1 MDKDVA
7 REVIATV
14 FRCGDEL
21 QKLLRVLKE
30 RCSPADYK
38 DYARHVAM
46 AIGDIDSALLEK
58 VLSQFPELKGE
69 IEAKLA
75 RSGNAMPGGY

>member
-21 QKLLRVLKE
+21 QKLLRLLKE
-30 RCSPADYK
+30 RCSPQDYK
-38 DYARHVAM
+38 VYARQVAM
-46 AIGDIDSALLEK
+46 AIDDIDNALLEK
-58 VLSQFPELKGE
+58 VMAQFPELKGE
-69 IEAKLA
+69 IQAKLA
-75 RSGNAMPGGY
+75 RSGDAMPGGY

>member
-1 MDKDVA
+1 
-7 REVIATV
+7 V
-14 FRCGDEL
+14 FRCSDEL

-30 RCSPADYK
+30 RCSPEDYR
-38 DYARHVAM
+38 DYNRHVAM
-46 AIGDIDSALLEK
+46 AIDDIDNALLEK
-58 VLSQFPELKGE
+58 VSAQFPELKGE

>member
-1 MDKDVA
+1 MGKGVA
-7 REVIATV
+7 REVIAAV

-30 RCSPADYK
+30 RCSPEDYK
-38 DYARHVAM
+38 DYARQVAM
-46 AIGDIDSALLEK
+46 AIDDIDNALLEK

-69 IEAKLA
+69 IEANLA
-75 RSGNAMPGGY
+75 RSGSAMPGGY

>member
-1 MDKDVA
+1 MDKEVA
-7 REVIATV
+7 REVIRAV

-30 RCSPADYK
+30 RCSPEDYK
-38 DYARHVAM
+38 DYARQVTM
-46 AIGDIDSALLEK
+46 AIDDIDAALLEK

-69 IEAKLA
+69 IEANLA
-75 RSGNAMPGGY
+75 RSGGAMP